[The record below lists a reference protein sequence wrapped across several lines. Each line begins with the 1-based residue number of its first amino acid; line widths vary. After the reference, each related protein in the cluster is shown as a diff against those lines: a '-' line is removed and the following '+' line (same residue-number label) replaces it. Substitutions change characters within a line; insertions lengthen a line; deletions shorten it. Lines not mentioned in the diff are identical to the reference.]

1 MKNYGYIFVTIGFIL
16 ASLVSVTD
24 ILEVEWTYFVLSML
38 VCIVGI
44 FLIKSSEKSATGNAE
59 TLSTNMK
66 NIEESLEHIV
76 LGVKKIRS
84 GIDPENPQQIHVK
97 IDEILPGHLEEFVD
111 ARKTIGH
118 VHGLNAYA
126 NVMNFFATA
135 ERYLNRV
142 WSAST
147 DGYIDEVTM
156 YMEKCEEQFES
167 ALSAL
172 KGLK

>member
-1 MKNYGYIFVTIGFIL
+1 MKNFGYILVTIGFIL

-24 ILEVEWTYFVLSML
+24 IFEVEWKYFALSML
-38 VCIVGI
+38 VSIVGI
-44 FLIKSSEKSATGNAE
+44 FLIKSIEKSETGNAE

-76 LGVKKIRS
+76 SGVKKIRS
-84 GIDPENPQQIHVK
+84 DINPENPQQVRIK
-97 IDEILPGHLEEFVD
+97 IDALLPVYLEEFVV

-118 VHGLNAYA
+118 VYGLNEYA

-147 DGYIDEVTM
+147 DGYIDEVTIYGKM
-156 YMEKCEEQFES
+156 
-167 ALSAL
+167 
-172 KGLK
+172 